1 MLLDMNQ
8 LCKMDVKSLK
18 EKVLALKKELFA
30 LRFQRVAGQLKNTS
44 ELRRVKRSIAQVKTA
59 LVLQKS

>member
-18 EKVLALKKELFA
+18 EKVLALKKEFFA
-30 LRFQRVAGQLKNTS
+30 LRFQRIAGQLKNTS

-59 LVLQKS
+59 LILQKS